1 VYINE
6 SWEGEG
12 LCILSNDWHTVS
24 SHSTQSIH
32 WLNHGDLLEENSLDW
47 WNDIGN
53 EKEMDRHIY
62 NQQQINICMEQ
73 MFENGAIILGKI
85 VEILGHQTKE
95 LV

>member
-1 VYINE
+1 
-6 SWEGEG
+6 
-12 LCILSNDWHTVS
+12 
-24 SHSTQSIH
+24 
-32 WLNHGDLLEENSLDW
+32 
-47 WNDIGN
+47 
-53 EKEMDRHIY
+53 MDRHIY